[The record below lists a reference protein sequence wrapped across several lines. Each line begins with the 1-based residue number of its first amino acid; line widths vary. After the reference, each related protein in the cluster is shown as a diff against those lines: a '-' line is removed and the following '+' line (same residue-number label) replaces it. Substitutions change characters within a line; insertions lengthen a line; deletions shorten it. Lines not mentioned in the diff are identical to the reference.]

1 MSPRARRIL
10 RAVRGVALLGVVAW
24 DARACGGSAPA
35 PAVPCSPV
43 AGQLPAGASAD
54 AFGAGGSYRLTLV
67 ATAGAKSGQTTS
79 GTLRLTRYAGAGRTP
94 PPAGEPGSNAR
105 YPLYGSAEIALDGV
119 GAAAAGAI
127 TSSSE
132 ARPGV
137 LVIERT
143 PDTPNASKEIT
154 LRFGADANRADAT
167 TPFDGTYMALFVH
180 ELTANGFAGRW
191 SSGAAGQEASGHFCA
206 SR

>member
-1 MSPRARRIL
+1 MSAKGIRIL
-10 RAVRGVALLGVVAW
+10 RAARGVALLGVVAW
-24 DARACGGSAPA
+24 DARACGGGAPT

-67 ATAGAKSGQTTS
+67 ATGGAKSGRTTS
-79 GTLRLTRYAGAGRTP
+79 GTMSLTRYAGAGRTP

-105 YPLYGSAEIALDGV
+105 YPLYGSAEIALDSV
-119 GAAAAGAI
+119 GAVAPGAI

-132 ARPGV
+132 TRPGV
-137 LVIERT
+137 LVIEQT
-143 PDTPNASKEIT
+143 ADAPNAAKEIT
-154 LRFGADANRADAT
+154 LRFGADANAADGR
-167 TPFDGTYMALFVH
+167 TPFDGTHMALFVH
-180 ELTANGFAGRW
+180 ELTSNRFAGRW

-206 SR
+206 AR